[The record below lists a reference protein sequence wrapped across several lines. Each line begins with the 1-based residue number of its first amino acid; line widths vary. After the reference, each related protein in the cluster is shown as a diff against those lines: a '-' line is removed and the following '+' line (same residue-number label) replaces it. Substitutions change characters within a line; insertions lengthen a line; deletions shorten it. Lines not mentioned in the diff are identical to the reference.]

1 MNTKKELRV
10 VNEAEIEK
18 LYAFTDK
25 HYIPYYDLQ
34 TELVDHLAN
43 AIETQWSSNPEL
55 SFDEALQIEF
65 KKFGIFGFT
74 AILEQRQAALTKYYW
89 NKIFSEYFTFFR
101 FPKILL
107 MLVMTGV
114 LYRTLLLSSYNN
126 YIILA
131 LFAMMGCFEIVT
143 AFRWHVKIRNQQ
155 KVTEKKWLLHS
166 IIRNIY
172 IMVPVILF
180 GNGLNFLFKIAENG
194 TYGHWQILIFTFIIV
209 LLGFLEYVRIFKI
222 PMLIENE
229 TDKIIKSHH
238 QIVK

>member
-1 MNTKKELRV
+1 MKNTKPEIRG
-10 VNEAEIEK
+10 VNEVEIEK

-43 AIETQWSSNPEL
+43 AIEAQWTINPEL

-74 AILEQRQAALTKYYW
+74 TILEQRQAALTKYYW
-89 NKIFSEYFTFFR
+89 GKIFSEYFTFFR
-101 FPKILL
+101 FPKIVLL
-107 MLVMTGV
+107 LIMTGV

-131 LFAMMGCFEIVT
+131 LFAMMGCLEIIT
-143 AFRWHVKIRNQQ
+143 AFRWQVKIRQQ
-155 KVTEKKWLLHS
+155 QRMTEKKWLLHG

-172 IMVPVILF
+172 IMIPVIMF
-180 GNGLNFLFKIAENG
+180 GNSLNFLYKIAVNG

-209 LLGFLEYVRIFKI
+209 LLGFLEYVRIFKM
-222 PMLIENE
+222 PQLIENE
-229 TDKIIKSHH
+229 TDKTIKSH
-238 QIVK
+238 QIIK